1 MRLKSDQRLV
11 SFRMDEE
18 LVYKLIASG
27 ELSEDFSR
35 ADLSKLVQEKMA
47 EFYGGTFIVKPEH
60 TKDLRETLQLISQRL
75 DELQGKQSP
84 QAA

>member
-47 EFYGGTFIVKPEH
+47 ELYGGTFIVKPEY
-60 TKDLRETLQLISQRL
+60 TKDLRETLQSISQRL